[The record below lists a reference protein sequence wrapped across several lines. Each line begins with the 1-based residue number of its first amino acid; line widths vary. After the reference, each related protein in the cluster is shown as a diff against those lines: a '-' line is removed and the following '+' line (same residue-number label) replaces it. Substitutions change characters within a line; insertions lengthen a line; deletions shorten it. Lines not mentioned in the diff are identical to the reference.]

1 MIRNGDGSLNGEE
14 MMYNNSR
21 DKSGGRGLA
30 LLGVDLYSIVDLH
43 YRPQH
48 ERKVQPL
55 KNQSGTACFFFV
67 CIARVAGVIL
77 VSFLP
82 VCVQLNKCWYWHA

>member
-14 MMYNNSR
+14 MMYKNSR

-30 LLGVDLYSIVDLH
+30 LLGVDVYSIVDLH

-55 KNQSGTACFFFV
+55 NNQSGTALFFL
-67 CIARVAGVIL
+67 CSTCGRRL
-77 VSFLP
+77 S
-82 VCVQLNKCWYWHA
+82 

>member
-1 MIRNGDGSLNGEE
+1 
-14 MMYNNSR
+14 MYKNSR

-30 LLGVDLYSIVDLH
+30 LLGVDVYSIVDLH

-55 KNQSGTACFFFV
+55 NNQSGTALFFFV
-67 CIARVAGVIL
+67 
-77 VSFLP
+77 
-82 VCVQLNKCWYWHA
+82 

>member
-1 MIRNGDGSLNGEE
+1 VIRNGDGSLNGEE

-30 LLGVDLYSIVDLH
+30 LLGVDVYSIVDLH

-55 KNQSGTACFFFV
+55 NNQSGTACFFFCV
-67 CIARVAGVIL
+67 YSTCGGRYL
-77 VSFLP
+77 SFLP
-82 VCVQLNKCWYWHA
+82 SCLCSA